1 MRPLTMPLI
10 PLLLVL
16 VAWGVVPAR
25 SQEGGSRWSA
35 DGVARI
41 APQLSETL
49 GSIFAGA
56 ELCDMPNEARAV
68 AAKHSEHLDR
78 LAREMPGMDIE
89 QLQRSFVETSQTY
102 RGNPGHNCGDGNR
115 EHIRQNL
122 PDVFASIDAFHDAL
136 GHDALGHDA
145 LGQGAPGGSTPGG
158 RR

>member
-1 MRPLTMPLI
+1 MRPLTLTMPVIALS
-10 PLLLVL
+10 LALA
-16 VAWGVVPAR
+16 AWGVVPAR
-25 SQEGGSRWSA
+25 SQEGGDRWSA

-41 APQLSETL
+41 APQLSESL

-56 ELCDMPNEARAV
+56 ELCDMPEEAQAV

-78 LAREMPGMDIE
+78 LAREMPKMDIE
-89 QLQRSFVETSQTY
+89 QLRRSFVETSQTY
-102 RGNPGHNCGDGNR
+102 RGNPGHDCRDGNR

-136 GHDALGHDA
+136 GH
-145 LGQGAPGGSTPGG
+145 GAPGGTAPTGDGQAG